1 MKESGGSKL
10 EGAVEEYIDIHVHRM
25 IEEGG
30 GGSSRRGEV
39 EILIRK
45 K

>member
-30 GGSSRRGEV
+30 SSRRGEV